1 MSYSDRLD
9 FNKEINDL
17 EINDLDSN
25 VETANKKRK
34 PMMKMAAD
42 EEEEKIN
49 RVRLVSVSYLSV
61 CLNLFGAETQ
71 RYIYVYPVFLQS
83 RERSCG
89 SINGY

>member
-61 CLNLFGAETQ
+61 CLNLFDAETQ
-71 RYIYVYPVFLQS
+71 RYICI
-83 RERSCG
+83 SC
-89 SINGY
+89 IPAEPRTKLW